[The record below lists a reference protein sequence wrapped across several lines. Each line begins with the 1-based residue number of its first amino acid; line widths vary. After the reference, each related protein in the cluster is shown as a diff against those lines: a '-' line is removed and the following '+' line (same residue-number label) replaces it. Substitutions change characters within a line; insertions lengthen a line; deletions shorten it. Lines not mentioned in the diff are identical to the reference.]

1 MTDHALAYAVRPQVV
16 LKYLGQLFIVL
27 ACLTS
32 VPYLVSVYF
41 GDYVISVRYGLI
53 ILLLT
58 LSGLL
63 FVRLPTPKRIQTN
76 EALVLV
82 ATIFLLTPIVMSY
95 PMTASGIPYEDALF
109 EAISAGTTTGL
120 SALGTVEG
128 KPPTFLFARAW
139 MQWYG
144 GLGILVFAL
153 AIMIQPGRLTKSLAA
168 IENSQ
173 DDLIGG
179 TRAHAQYA
187 LIVYAG
193 LTVVGIGL
201 LLLCGAGFFNSVL
214 YSFSSVSTGGFAPH
228 DASLGDMDGQ
238 WRRIVVIFLCIGG
251 SISFVFYRQLYWKG
265 LSVIKEDRQT
275 QGVIVACLLASLFL
289 GLSMWYLEDRP
300 LSFIMS
306 NAPMIGISAQTTAG
320 FTTMDIGELSGSSK
334 LILIISMAVGGG
346 VGSTAGGFKIV
357 RLLIAFKLVSLFL
370 SRSAM
375 APTVYTPRRLGA
387 HKLETQE
394 IEEALYLILLFI
406 AIITLSWLPFVAA
419 GYDPLDSLFE
429 VVSATGTVGL
439 STGVV
444 SSELPSYL
452 KGIIC
457 ADMLLG
463 RLEIMAWL
471 VLVYPR
477 TWLGRR
483 HYPRDARARRNS

>member
-1 MTDHALAYAVRPQVV
+1 MTDHALAYAVRSHVV

-27 ACLTS
+27 ASLTS
-32 VPYLVSVYF
+32 VPYLVSIYF

-82 ATIFLLTPIVMSY
+82 ATIFLLTPIFMSY
-95 PMTASGIPYEDALF
+95 PMTASGISYEDALF

-120 SALGTVEG
+120 STLGAVES

-153 AIMIQPGRLTKSLAA
+153 ALMIQPGRLTKSLAA

-179 TRAHAQYA
+179 TRAHARYA

-193 LTVVGIGL
+193 LTIAGIGL
-201 LLLCGAGFFNSVL
+201 LFLCGAGFFNSVL

-228 DASLGDMDGQ
+228 DASLGGMDGP
-238 WRRIVVIFLCIGG
+238 WLRTVVIFLCIGG

-265 LSVIKEDRQT
+265 LSVIKEDKQT
-275 QGVIVACLLASLFL
+275 QGVIVACLLVSLCL
-289 GLSMWYLEDRP
+289 GLSMWYLEGRP
-300 LSFIMS
+300 LSFIMG

-320 FTTMDIGELSGSSK
+320 FTTMAIGELSGSSK
-334 LILIISMAVGGG
+334 LILILSMAVGGG

-406 AIITLSWLPFVAA
+406 AIIILSWLPFVAA

-429 VVSATGTVGL
+429 VVSATGAVGL

-444 SSELPSYL
+444 SSDLPSYL
-452 KGIIC
+452 KGVLC

-483 HYPRDARARRNS
+483 RYPRGSTARRNS